1 MKTIVKLLLLLFLS
15 TFTVK
20 AEEIRV
26 GITEY
31 QNVEQVYRKY
41 QEFFDELE
49 RIAHDDGLEIHF
61 KFAIGTY
68 SEVIDWYSKKLIDVA
83 VLSAMPVADLLS
95 ISDKAQKDK
104 IREAFLAKLNP
115 VGGRI
120 VKCQAANP
128 CRRSLDE
135 PSAQCAPEAGQ
146 PQTARPEYHVTA
158 IVPAEYGWKNFDD
171 VRKHAGKK
179 QLKFLFVRPVSISG
193 YIVPSYYLKEIQKID
208 PKQEE
213 FDFTYQHQES
223 LQRIIKKDKKDEG
236 KKVVAFVIENTS
248 YCVPEDDANKQ
259 FFTKLEADK
268 LSSIDIPHEVMLVNS
283 NLDKDRLDEVRG
295 AMGHLLEERAKLEKS
310 GTPKGFTLTMR
321 KELPA
326 DWLEVYDEST
336 RIYESTRSARPL
348 AYGTSFEDLIRSLR
362 IYKDSTGEDP
372 RLALV
377 LSGGGAKC
385 AYQAGAVSQ
394 IENKLSELKKD
405 PRYEKIDFDLVV
417 GTSGGAIN
425 ALLVALGG
433 TSDPRTQ
440 DSIFKMWTS
449 FHQEHF
455 FTPSPVFNVV
465 FGLCFGLL
473 QALVITLAVLLFGR
487 KRLRW
492 ARIGQLLLAVEVI
505 QLGLAAYFG
514 ILTSAFAAFM
524 IAQVVFVV
532 VVAAVIR
539 SIRRTGER
547 FLQTRAGGWWCR
559 VYKDKVGD
567 WWRIAGWL
575 MLIISTIEFLI
586 ARGLSLSSWPSE
598 LESHTLTHL
607 WLLFLLICSGAY
619 PWPLFLGL
627 VMVLSG
633 IAGYVDI
640 DWHGRRRWLVR
651 MLTASVL
658 MFAGILILNSLW
670 KDSSLSKSIQI
681 ERAFIRRV
689 PEMLAV
695 LHNGFAPAS
704 GQHENEQLVDI
715 SQRIVNHPSM
725 LKRDLVITVSNLPLS
740 EYQQVNP
747 GHITANDMPEDLY
760 FYYDAQKPGTKP
772 PPNEK
777 RFISFRENPDKLLDV
792 VIGSGTIYPLF
803 PFRDLRNVNIGAGK
817 VVEQINVI
825 DGGFIHNSPV
835 EAAITWG
842 ATHIISIEASPE
854 PKPFDPRNTFENSL
868 VAFSYIMAQTQRV
881 DATVRG
887 EAEIFELR
895 PRSDCEKKNLEN
907 RCNPDPEPNMD
918 TFDFD
923 RKIVGNAFMIGQADA
938 GSELPLFKRVT
949 GPPRFRQTKRQ
960 NHAELQARL
969 KRKEVPHALARKIP
983 KYPLAPIARV
993 NRD

>member
-1 MKTIVKLLLLLFLS
+1 MKTTLKLLLLIFLS

-49 RIAHDDGLEIHF
+49 RIAHEDRLDIHF

-68 SEVIDWYSKKLIDVA
+68 NEVIDWYSKKLIDVA
-83 VLSAMPVADLLS
+83 VLSAMPIADLLT
-95 ISDKAQKDK
+95 ISDNAQKNK
-104 IREAFLAKLNP
+104 IRQAFLARLNP

-120 VKCQAANP
+120 VRCQADP

-135 PSAQCAPEAGQ
+135 PSPQCATEVGQ
-146 PQTARPEYHVTA
+146 SQTVRPEYHVSA

-171 VRKHAGKK
+171 VRQYAGKK

-193 YIVPSYYLKEIQKID
+193 YIVPSYYLKVIQKID

-223 LQRIIKKDKKDEG
+223 LQRIIRKDKRDEG

-248 YCVPEDDANKQ
+248 YCVPEAHANKQ
-259 FFTKLEADK
+259 FFTKLEADG
-268 LSSIDIPHEVMLVNS
+268 LSSINIPHEVMLVNS
-283 NLDKDRLDEVRG
+283 NLDKDRLDEVNG
-295 AMGHLLEERAKLEKS
+295 TMDHLLEERAKREKY
-310 GTPKGFTLTMR
+310 GTPKGFTLTR
-321 KELPA
+321 RDELPS
-326 DWLEVYDEST
+326 DWLQAYDEPT

-348 AYGTSFEDLIRSLR
+348 AYGTSFEDLISSLR

-394 IENKLSELKKD
+394 IENKLRELKKD
-405 PRYEKIDFDLVV
+405 PRYDKIDFDLVV

-433 TSDPRTQ
+433 TNDPRTQ
-440 DSIFKMWTS
+440 ESIRKMWTS

-455 FTPSPVFNVV
+455 FTPSPFFNVV

-473 QALVITLAVLLFGR
+473 QALVITFAVLLFGR
-487 KRLRW
+487 KRLHW
-492 ARIGQLLLAVEVI
+492 ARIGQLLVAVEVMQI
-505 QLGLAAYFG
+505 GLAAYLG

-524 IAQVVFVV
+524 LAQVVFVV

-539 SIRRTGER
+539 SIRRTAVR
-547 FLQTRAGGWWCR
+547 FLGTRPGALWCR
-559 VYKDKVGD
+559 IYKDKVGD

-575 MLIISTIEFLI
+575 MLIVSTVEMLI
-586 ARGLSLSSWPSE
+586 ARGLSLSAWPSE
-598 LESHTLTHL
+598 LESHTVTHL
-607 WLLFLLICSGAY
+607 WLLFLLICSVSF

-658 MFAGILILNSLW
+658 MFAGILIVTSLW
-670 KDSSLSKSIQI
+670 RDSSLSKSIQI
-681 ERAFIRRV
+681 ERAFIKRV

-695 LHNGFAPAS
+695 LHDGFASAS
-704 GQHENEQLVDI
+704 GQDENEQLVDI
-715 SQRIVNHPSM
+715 SQRIVNNPSM

-740 EYQQVNP
+740 EFQEVNP
-747 GHITANDMPEDLY
+747 GHITANDMPQDLY
-760 FYYDAQKPGTKP
+760 FYYHAQKTGSKP

-803 PFRDLRNVNIGAGK
+803 PFRDLRKVNIGANK
-817 VVEQINVI
+817 IVEQINVI

-842 ATHIISIEASPE
+842 ATHIIAIEASPE

-895 PRSDCEKKNLEN
+895 PRSDCEKKNLEV

-923 RKIVGNAFMIGQADA
+923 PKIVGNAFTIGQADA
-938 GSELPLFKRVT
+938 ASELPLFKRVA

-960 NHAELQARL
+960 TQAESQARL
-969 KRKEVPHALARKIP
+969 KRKEVPHAFARRVS
-983 KYPLAPIARV
+983 KYPVASITGA

>member
-1 MKTIVKLLLLLFLS
+1 MKTTVKLLLLIFLS
-15 TFTVK
+15 AFTVR

-49 RIAHDDGLEIHF
+49 RIAHDNRRDIHF
-61 KFAIGTY
+61 RFAIGTY

-95 ISDKAQKDK
+95 ISDKEQKDK
-104 IREAFLAKLNP
+104 IRDAFLAKLNP

-120 VKCQAANP
+120 VRCQANQ

-135 PSAQCAPEAGQ
+135 PSAQCAPEVGRSQA
-146 PQTARPEYHVTA
+146 ARPEYRVSA
-158 IVPAEYGWKNFDD
+158 IVPVGYGWKNFDD
-171 VRKHAGKK
+171 VRRHARKN

-213 FDFTYQHQES
+213 FDFTYQHQQS
-223 LQRIIKKDKKDEG
+223 LQKLIEEEQKGSG

-248 YCVPEDDANKQ
+248 YCVPEADANTQ
-259 FFTKLEADK
+259 FFTKLEAPGLGD
-268 LSSIDIPHEVMLVNS
+268 ITIPHEVMLVNS
-283 NLDKDRLDEVRG
+283 YLEKDRLAEVRE
-295 AMGHLLEERAKLEKS
+295 AMDDLLEVRAKREEN
-310 GTPKGFTLTMR
+310 GTPRGFTLTMR
-321 KELPA
+321 DELPS
-326 DWLEVYDEST
+326 DWLQAYDQSMQ
-336 RIYESTRSARPL
+336 IYESTRSARPL
-348 AYGTSFEDLIRSLR
+348 AYGTSFEDLISSLR
-362 IYKDSTGEDP
+362 IYKDSTGQDP

-385 AYQAGAVSQ
+385 AYQAGAVSE
-394 IENKLSELKKD
+394 IENKLRDLKKD

-433 TSDPRTQ
+433 TNEPRTQ
-440 DSIFKMWTS
+440 ESVLNMWTS

-455 FTPSPVFNVV
+455 FMPSPVFNVV

-492 ARIGQLLLAVEVI
+492 ARIGQLLLAVEVV

-532 VVAAVIR
+532 VVAAIIR
-539 SIRRTGER
+539 SVRRMAER
-547 FLQTRAGGWWCR
+547 FLGTRPGALWSR
-559 VYKDKVGD
+559 MYKDNVGD

-575 MLIISTIEFLI
+575 MLIISTIEILI
-586 ARGLSLSSWPSE
+586 ARGLSLSAWPSE

-607 WLLFLLICSGAY
+607 WLLFLMICSAAY
-619 PWPLFLGL
+619 AWPLFLGL

-633 IAGYVDI
+633 IAGYVNI

-651 MLTASVL
+651 MLTASVV

-689 PEMLAV
+689 PDMLAV

-704 GQHENEQLVDI
+704 GQSEKEQLVDI
-715 SQRIVNHPSM
+715 SRRIVNNPSM

-740 EYQQVNP
+740 ETQEGNR

-760 FYYDAQKPGTKP
+760 FYYDAQKTGSKP

-817 VVEQINVI
+817 VVEQLNVI

-842 ATHIISIEASPE
+842 ATHIIAIEASPE
-854 PKPFDPRNTFENSL
+854 AKPFDPRNTFENSL

-895 PRSDCEKKNLEN
+895 PRSDCEKKNLEV
-907 RCNPDPEPNMD
+907 RCNPDPQPNMD

-923 RKIVGNAFMIGQADA
+923 PKIVRNAFLIGQADA
-938 GSELPLFKRVT
+938 RSELPLFKRVA

-960 NHAELQARL
+960 KHEEYQARL
-969 KRKEVPHALARKIP
+969 KRKEAPHAFARKVS
-983 KYPLAPIARV
+983 KYPLASIARA
-993 NRD
+993 NRN